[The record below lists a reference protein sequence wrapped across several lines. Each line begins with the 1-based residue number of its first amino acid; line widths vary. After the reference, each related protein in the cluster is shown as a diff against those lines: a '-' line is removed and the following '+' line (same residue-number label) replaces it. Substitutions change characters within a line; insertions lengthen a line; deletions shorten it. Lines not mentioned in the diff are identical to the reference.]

1 MSSNQYEGTLQPS
14 NHERDPLLGNYKI
27 VDNGTVETG
36 PQPPVPSRHDQNTV
50 DDDGTPLL
58 PDEPTTKQLL
68 VVMSSIWL
76 GSFLAALDSTI
87 IATLSAPISASFHS
101 LQLLSWLASGYLIS
115 NAACQPLSGKV

>member
-1 MSSNQYEGTLQPS
+1 MSSNQSEGTLQPS
-14 NHERDPLLGNYKI
+14 NHERDPLLGNYKS

-36 PQPPVPSRHDQNTV
+36 PQPVPNHHDQNAA
-50 DDDGTPLL
+50 DDDGAPLL